1 MKKYILVVLVFW
13 GALIHVQAQNKSVE
27 SARVAFIS
35 QKINLTPAQAEK
47 FWPLYNELA
56 SQRLDLRKSVR
67 KLVEQMA
74 LPAEQTLE
82 NTKKNIDQM
91 TALKQKELALEKE
104 YYHKYLLV
112 ISPKQFA
119 DLLAAEKE
127 FQKILIKKVSEE

>member
-13 GALIHVQAQNKSVE
+13 GGLIHVQAQNKSVE